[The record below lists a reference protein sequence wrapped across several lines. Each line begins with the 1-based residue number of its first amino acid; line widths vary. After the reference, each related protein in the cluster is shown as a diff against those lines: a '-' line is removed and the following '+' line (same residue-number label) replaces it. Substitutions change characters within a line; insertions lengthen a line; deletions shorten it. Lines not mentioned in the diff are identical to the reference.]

1 MNRQAVAISAV
12 LVLILVVGTVVMF
25 AMSEVLDRDSPVEY
39 TVEGMIG
46 DLDVTGKVVC
56 EDTHESGVEKVL
68 RFTYALEYGG
78 ESHVSESYLITGLDG
93 HPNEEL
99 NSVVGQRVVDGIE
112 MDVWQADKH
121 PGYGFCLSD
130 DNRIVEIVISID
142 GSELT
147 AR

>member
-12 LVLILVVGTVVMF
+12 LVLILAVGTVVMF
-25 AMSEVLDRDSPVEY
+25 AMSEILDRDSPVEY
-39 TVEGMIG
+39 TVEGRAG

-68 RFTYALEYGG
+68 RFTYTLEYGG
-78 ESHVSESYLITGLDG
+78 ESHVSESYLITGPDG
-93 HPNEEL
+93 SPNVEL
-99 NSVVGQRVVDGIE
+99 NSMIGQRLVDGIE
-112 MDVWQADKH
+112 LDVWQADKH

-130 DNRIVEIVISID
+130 DNRIVEIIIVID
-142 GSELT
+142 GNELI